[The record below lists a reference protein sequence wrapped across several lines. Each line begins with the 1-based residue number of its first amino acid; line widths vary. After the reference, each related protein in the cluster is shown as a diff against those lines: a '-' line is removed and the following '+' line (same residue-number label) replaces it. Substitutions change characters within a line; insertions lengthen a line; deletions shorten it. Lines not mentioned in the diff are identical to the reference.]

1 MRLNIK
7 DFIWRCIGILGGG
20 RLCSSQSRHE
30 VIGLV
35 RVLTFAAV
43 DVGQRGA
50 DLTEAKVS
58 AHVRQAFQRGKR
70 HPLRNL
76 LRTQV

>member
-7 DFIWRCIGILGGG
+7 GFGWRCIGIFGGCW
-20 RLCSSQSRHE
+20 LCGTQSRHE

-35 RVLTFAAV
+35 RGLTFAGM

-50 DLTEAKVS
+50 DLTKGKVS
-58 AHVRQAFQRGKR
+58 AHVWQAFQRGKR

-76 LRTQV
+76 LRT